1 MRGKD
6 VRPVITTRSCGG
18 SRCLMNCFSYDLS
31 PDFSYLLLPPYGKVP
46 CASLASKSS
55 WETVTQEFGSNRSM
69 ESLPDRHGHLDWA
82 TPDGASQGKTPPV
95 RSPQGCANKNAVA
108 GWTGHQLTLQ
118 QSTPTHPP
126 FFPRE
131 NNLRES
137 PCIL

>member
-1 MRGKD
+1 
-6 VRPVITTRSCGG
+6 
-18 SRCLMNCFSYDLS
+18 MNCFGYDLS

-69 ESLPDRHGHLDWA
+69 ERLPDRHGHLDWT

-108 GWTGHQLTLQ
+108 GWTGPPANP
-118 QSTPTHPP
+118 PTINADTSS
-126 FFPRE
+126 FFSRE